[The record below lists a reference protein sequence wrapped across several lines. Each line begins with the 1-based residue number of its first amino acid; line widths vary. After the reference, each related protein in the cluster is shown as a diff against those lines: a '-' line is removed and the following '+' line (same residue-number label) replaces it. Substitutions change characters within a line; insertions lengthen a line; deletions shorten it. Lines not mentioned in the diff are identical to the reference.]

1 MTAKLGFCPLDRDVP
16 LYAHRLPAVGGDRV
30 RKNDAIRGHR
40 DADASGSP
48 AASGPCDGPGSKYL
62 DVAFP
67 VQPTDIDRAHVFG
80 SERAA
85 LSTAP

>member
-48 AASGPCDGPGSKYL
+48 AASGPCDGSRSKYL

-67 VQPTDIDRAHVFG
+67 VQPSDIDRAHVFC